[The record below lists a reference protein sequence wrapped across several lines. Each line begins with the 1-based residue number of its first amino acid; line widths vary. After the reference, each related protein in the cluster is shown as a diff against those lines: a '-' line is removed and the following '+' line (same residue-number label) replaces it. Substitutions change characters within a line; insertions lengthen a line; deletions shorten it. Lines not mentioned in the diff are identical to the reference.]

1 MSLSEKINEFYHLFL
16 QNDGTELEVRFGTR
30 GEHITKNKLD
40 TTINKLK
47 SVGFS
52 LYKEEYTL
60 KIQPE
65 YLDPKS
71 GKKKISSVRVE
82 INGLPNIQKY
92 CKTNKLT
99 DNRER
104 VLQNIVFT
112 RKSPLLIKGYG
123 ETTKVQPYNVDD
135 FNFRISLQKDFK
147 MLEHDGIVKS
157 TLSNW
162 ESSKKVFRYMKRTTF
177 RHPDYPF
184 SIDLS
189 IVKMSNKNSRHYMI
203 PTYTLVESNVL
214 NNPNTYE
221 IEIEC
226 DKIESG
232 KEQLYH
238 TIKTVLCGIQNSNFP
253 IKKTEKSEVEKSYY
267 NLIHK
272 EDPSTRILPKHFIGP
287 SSISLEMHHLQE
299 ETEVNILENYSIT
312 DKADGVRKL
321 LYISTN
327 GKVYLIDVNMNI
339 QFTGLINK
347 ISDLNNTLIDGEHI
361 IHNKLHHYYNHYAA
375 FDIYFMKGT
384 DIRMYDFTNDS
395 KQNRLF
401 VINAIVKK
409 LKFDYVVKSSTN
421 LKIGVKQFY
430 KGENIF
436 NDCASLFKTID
447 ELEYETDGLIFTPTN
462 YGVGAETLGDKPA
475 NKKKTWLRSFKWKPP
490 EYNTIDFFVTTKK
503 DQSGF
508 DEVKNIFE
516 DGISTSSS
524 SNIKEYKTLTLRVGY
539 DESKHGYINP
549 LESIVNNE
557 KFEKVDMD
565 TQSNYKP
572 VKFYP
577 MEPSDLNAGECNILL
592 DQVTKNMVCENGDI
606 IEDNSIVELKYVMG
620 NKEKFKWVPIRVR
633 YDKLQ
638 ELRAGQKNYGNAYHV
653 AESVWKSIHN
663 PITKEILSGTTEIPS
678 ITSTIYYNSTD
689 KKICRAMRDFHNLY
703 IKKQLIKGVS
713 SDGYSLIDMA
723 VGKGGDIP
731 KWQYSRLGFVYGIDI
746 SRDNIENKKDGACAR
761 YLDMKRK
768 KRIFDGLFVPGDT
781 SKNLK
786 SGDAFYSEKIHDIHN
801 AIFGKGARDKRKLGE
816 GVYNLYGKASD
827 GFDVVSCQFAI
838 HYMFENKEKLETFIK
853 NVSDCCKIGG
863 YFIGTCYDGRKIFN
877 MLTKH
882 KIGEGISKR
891 TKDRLVCQIIKQYEF
906 DTFDNNESCLG
917 YAIDVYQ
924 DCINNTLTEYL
935 VNFDYLKIIME
946 HFGFVLIDD
955 LEAQTMQLDS
965 SITSFEDAYKNMET
979 MVTVNKDEKKY
990 IGNALKMNKEEKFI
1004 SFLNNYF
1011 IFKKV
1016 RNIGAVEE
1024 KKPKEKKKKR
1034 KIKLNL

>member
-1 MSLSEKINEFYHLFL
+1 MSLSEKINEFYDLFL
-16 QNDGTELEVRFGTR
+16 RNDGTELEVRFGTK
-30 GEHITKNKLD
+30 GEYITKNKLD

-47 SVGFS
+47 SLGFTV
-52 LYKEEYTL
+52 YKEEYTL

-65 YLDPKS
+65 YLDPKT

-92 CKTNKLT
+92 CKTNKLINNK
-99 DNRER
+99 NRL
-104 VLQNIVFT
+104 LQNIIFT
-112 RKSPLLIKGYG
+112 RKAPLMIRGYG
-123 ETTKVQPYNVDD
+123 EQTKVQPYNVDE
-135 FNFRISLQKDFK
+135 FNFRISLQKDFI
-147 MLEHDGIVKS
+147 LAESDGITKN

-162 ESSKKVFRYMKRTTF
+162 ESSKKVFRYLKRTTF

-184 SIDLS
+184 KIDLS

-214 NNPNTYE
+214 NNPNSYE

-226 DKIESG
+226 DRIMLG
-232 KEQLYH
+232 KDKLYH
-238 TIKTVLCGIQNSNFP
+238 MIKTVLCGIQNSNFP
-253 IKKTEKSEVEKSYY
+253 IKKSEKELIEKSYY

-272 EDPSTRILPKHFIGP
+272 EDPTTRILPKHFIGP
-287 SSISLEMHHLQE
+287 SSISLEMHHLQK
-299 ETEVNILENYSIT
+299 ETEVNILENYSVT

-321 LYISTN
+321 LYIN
-327 GKVYLIDVNMNI
+327 GDGKVYLIDVNMNI
-339 QFTGLINK
+339 QFTGLINQT
-347 ISDLNNTLIDGEHI
+347 SDFNNTLIDGEHI
-361 IHNKLHHYYNHYAA
+361 IHNKLNNYYNHYAA
-375 FDIYFMKGT
+375 FDIYFMKGN
-384 DIRMYDFTNDS
+384 DVRMYEFTNDT
-395 KQNRLF
+395 KENRLF
-401 VINAIVKK
+401 VLNAIIKK
-409 LKFDYVVKSSTN
+409 LKFTYVVSSSTN
-421 LKIGVKQFY
+421 LKITVKQFY

-447 ELEYETDGLIFTPTN
+447 ELEYETDGFIFTPTN
-462 YGVGAETLGDKPA
+462 YGVGAETIGDKPV

-490 EYNTIDFFVTTKK
+490 KYNTIDFFVTTKK
-503 DQSGF
+503 DSNGF
-508 DEVKNIFE
+508 DDVKNIFE

-539 DESKHGYINP
+539 DENKHGYINP
-549 LESIVNNE
+549 LESMINDE
-557 KFEKVDMD
+557 KFEKIDVD

-572 VKFYP
+572 VRFYP
-577 MEPSDLNAGECNILL
+577 MEPSDVNAGECNIVL
-592 DQVTKNMVCENGDI
+592 DVITKNMLCENGDI
-606 IEDNSIVELKYVMG
+606 IEDNSIVELKYVAE
-620 NKEKFKWVPIRVR
+620 NKDKFKWVPLRVR

-663 PITKEILSGTTEIPS
+663 PITKEILSGTTEIPT
-678 ITSTIYYNSTD
+678 ITSSIYYNSSD
-689 KKICRAMRDFHNLY
+689 KKVCRAMRDFHNLY

-713 SDGYSLIDMA
+713 SDGYSLIDLA

-731 KWQYSRLGFVYGIDI
+731 KWQYSKLGFVYGIDI

-768 KRIFDGLFVPGDT
+768 KRIFNALFVPGDT

-786 SGDAFYSEKIHDIHN
+786 SGDAFYSEKVHDIHS
-801 AIFGKGARDKRKLGE
+801 AIFGKGAKDKRKLGE
-816 GVYNLYGKASD
+816 GVYNLYGKAAE

-838 HYMFENKEKLETFIK
+838 HYMFENKERLYTFIK

-877 MLTKH
+877 LLKPH
-882 KIGEGISKR
+882 KIGEGVSKR
-891 TKDRLVCQIIKQYEF
+891 TKDRLVCQITKQYEF
-906 DTFDNNESCLG
+906 ETFENDESSLG

-935 VNFDYLKIIME
+935 VNFDYLKIVME
-946 HFGFVLIDD
+946 NFGFVLVDD

-979 MVTVNKDEKKY
+979 MVSVNKDEKKY

-1011 IFKKV
+1011 VFKKV
-1016 RNIGAVEE
+1016 RNVEAVEE
-1024 KKPKEKKKKR
+1024 KKPKQKKKKR
-1034 KIKLNL
+1034 KIKLNP